1 MSNEIHAGLT
11 GGLIGAAA
19 VLVGVIGTEWA
30 IRIRDRK
37 GSVVEAAA
45 EVALLLPKVIVPISR
60 MWWTGRPSTRFDSE
74 WSARHDQ
81 VNRLLLRIERDAQW
95 PMRDAKAIRASA
107 RDTLARVGAMTHLW
121 HERESAVTPVEFSD
135 LLEGQPSHLT
145 IKRERKLL
153 SDMSEAYRAE
163 FRKNRSADEP

>member
-1 MSNEIHAGLT
+1 MSDEIHAGIV

-19 VLVGVIGTEWA
+19 VLIGVVGTEWA
-30 IRIRDRK
+30 IRMRDRRA
-37 GSVVEAAA
+37 GVIEAAS

-60 MWWTGRPSTRFDSE
+60 MWWTERPSTSFDSE

-95 PMRDAKAIRASA
+95 PMRNAKAIRASA
-107 RDTLARVGAMTHLW
+107 RDTLARLAAMTHLW
-121 HERESAVTPVEFSD
+121 HERESAVTPIEFSD

-153 SDMSEAYRAE
+153 SELSEAYQAE
-163 FRKNRSADEP
+163 FRKHRSADEP